1 MGDGAGQFALHV
13 RQTAS
18 SCVMNSVISSATGV
32 ELGDPAKEQAFEE
45 IAGIESR
52 RLFAGALSI
61 LRDAGEAQDAV
72 QEMLVR
78 ALRAQGSLIRADSP
92 SRWLTRGASTAA
104 SADCRHLRSRGW
116 PPVDLSVHRGSSRD
130 PGSGAQAI
138 DMDRASRQLSLK
150 QRTVTLTYGYGY
162 SVDECAA
169 LMSCRPG
176 TVRSHI
182 GRGLATFRKEL
193 SDA

>member
-32 ELGDPAKEQAFEE
+32 ELGDPAKDKAFEE

-72 QEMLVR
+72 PEMLVR

-104 SADCRHLRSRGW
+104 SAYCRHLRSRGW
-116 PPVDLSVHRGSSRD
+116 PPVDPSVHRGHRVTGLRGPSNRH
-130 PGSGAQAI
+130 GSCLPPAVA
-138 DMDRASRQLSLK
+138 
-150 QRTVTLTYGYGY
+150 RTANGH
-162 SVDECAA
+162 AH
-169 LMSCRPG
+169 
-176 TVRSHI
+176 VRLWLLRWRM
-182 GRGLATFRKEL
+182 RGFDEL
-193 SDA
+193 SARNSPQPCGTRACHFPKGAE